1 MSRQNIQAR
10 NSFFRSNMAKMD
22 LINKKRT
29 QMRNA
34 KSGDILPDP
43 KVVSE
48 GVKTEDHVVQDLEV
62 SEEQSKTKVL
72 LFAKMFT
79 SLMGRNVQSRLIKKW
94 RQRNDI
100 VTFGNYGL
108 AGYWFNNNNGSQRWV
123 VVTAHSNNLAFVK
136 KDI

>member
-48 GVKTEDHVVQDLEV
+48 EVKTEDHVVQDLEV
-62 SEEQSKTKVL
+62 SEE
-72 LFAKMFT
+72 
-79 SLMGRNVQSRLIKKW
+79 
-94 RQRNDI
+94 
-100 VTFGNYGL
+100 
-108 AGYWFNNNNGSQRWV
+108 
-123 VVTAHSNNLAFVK
+123 
-136 KDI
+136 